1 MYDSYGADAMRWF
14 LMSSPILR
22 GGDLSVT
29 ETGIRDSVRQVLNP
43 LWNAWYFFTLYA
55 NADDHSAQWRVDSA
69 NVLDRYVLAKLH
81 DTVAEVTGQ
90 LDVYDI
96 SGACATVRDFLD
108 ALTNWYIRRSRDRFW
123 SSDADAFDTLYTV
136 LETTTRLMAP
146 LLPMM
151 TEEIWR
157 GLTGGRSVHL
167 EDFPSADALPAD
179 AELVRTMD
187 RVREIASATL
197 SLRKAGK
204 LRVRLPLAELVV
216 VDPAPDAL
224 AAFGSVV
231 ADEVNVKSVRFLP
244 PGDATER
251 EFGITR
257 RLTVNARAAGPR
269 LGKDVQTAIK
279 GAKSGD
285 WSVGEDGAA
294 VAGGIALQ
302 AGEYTLELVAGE
314 GTRATT
320 VLPGEGYVALDTAVT
335 PDLAAEGIAR
345 DVIRGVASA
354 RRDAALDVSD
364 RIRLVLEP
372 STAEIRAAIEAHRDF
387 VAAETLA
394 TELVLAEAGPDAASA
409 EVGDGGSV
417 RIAVGRA

>member
-1 MYDSYGADAMRWF
+1 
-14 LMSSPILR
+14 
-22 GGDLSVT
+22 
-29 ETGIRDSVRQVLNP
+29 VLNP

-55 NADDHSAQWRVDSA
+55 NADGRAAGPRLDST

-81 DTVAEVTGQ
+81 DTVADVTAQ

-96 SGACATVRDFLD
+96 SGATATVRDFLD

-136 LETTTRLMAP
+136 LETLTRVMAP

-151 TEEIWR
+151 AEEIWR

-167 EDFPSADALPAD
+167 TDFPSADELPGD
-179 AELVRTMD
+179 PELVRTMD

-216 VDPAPDAL
+216 VDPSAAAL
-224 AAFGSVV
+224 EEFAAVV

-244 PGDATER
+244 PGDDVEQ

-269 LGKDVQTAIK
+269 LGKEVQVAIR
-279 GAKSGD
+279 GSKSGD
-285 WSVGEDGAA
+285 WSVGADGTA
-294 VAGGIALQ
+294 VAGGIAL
-302 AGEYTLELVAGE
+302 ADGEYTLELVAGE
-314 GTRATT
+314 GTRATA

-335 PDLAAEGIAR
+335 PELAAEGIAR

-354 RRDAALDVSD
+354 RRDAGLDVSD

-372 STAEIRAAIEAHRDF
+372 SSDEIRDAVEAHREF
-387 VAAETLA
+387 VAGETLA
-394 TELVLAEAGPDAASA
+394 TSLELGEAGPDAASA

-417 RIAVGRA
+417 RIAVSRV